1 MQASAQLQ
9 FCEDLQENG
18 IAEEASEQQQS
29 GSNAVPPAASEKL
42 LINKNSLWWPQ
53 DRLLGSTCGQ
63 DPESKQ
69 KWRPHYLCLFHH
81 PFRAPYSAVS
91 LYHEQLLL
99 QGFFHLGRSTYK

>member
-1 MQASAQLQ
+1 MELLRKQASNNTVWIKYSPTSSFWEIVNQ
-9 FCEDLQENG
+9 QE
-18 IAEEASEQQQS
+18 QS
-29 GSNAVPPAASEKL
+29 LVATG
-42 LINKNSLWWPQ
+42 Q
-53 DRLLGSTCGQ
+53 RLLGSTCGQ